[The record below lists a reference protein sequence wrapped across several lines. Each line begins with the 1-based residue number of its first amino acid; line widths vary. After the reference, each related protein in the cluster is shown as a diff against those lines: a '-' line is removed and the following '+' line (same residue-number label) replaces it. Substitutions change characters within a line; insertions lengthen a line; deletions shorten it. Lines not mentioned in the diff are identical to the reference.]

1 VLRLKL
7 ILALVMMLIT
17 SAAYGAPTKRY
28 ITAVMVG
35 PERESGELEKVF
47 VELLGR
53 LNVTLAAVRADAFDV
68 RTVVT
73 PKGQS
78 DEALLARVWIDLR
91 SSREASLYLAD
102 RAWERV
108 LIRTV
113 PVQSTDDEVAREQ
126 LGHILQAAAETL
138 LAGGLVGRPRD
149 EVQKELG
156 VAPPP
161 PPPPAPLPKP
171 PPAPPKQEP
180 PPEPEASIAP
190 TLWLGAGWELWAFST
205 PERVTHGPY
214 LRTELEFLDG
224 PWRPGGAVSVAY
236 HLPIVTSDQPIDVRI
251 DALAI
256 RLRAQLARV
265 LLPELHLRA
274 ALGGGIDL
282 VHLDPRSEIVS
293 AEPSPQRWTRVPVM
307 GTSLG
312 IRWLAI
318 PSLAVETALGLEVTL
333 IDTRYIITVRDQKRL
348 ALDPWTVRPGATLG
362 LAWSP

>member
-1 VLRLKL
+1 MLRLKL
-7 ILALVMMLIT
+7 ILALAVVLIAT
-17 SAAYGAPTKRY
+17 PAHAAPAKRY
-28 ITAVMVG
+28 VTAVMVG
-35 PERESGELEKVF
+35 PERESAELEKVF

-53 LNVTLAAVRADAFDV
+53 LNVTLSAVRADTFDV

-73 PKGQS
+73 PKGHT

-91 SSREASLYLAD
+91 SSREAMLYLAD

-113 PVQSTDDEVAREQ
+113 PVQSIDDEVAREQ

-138 LAGGLVGRPRD
+138 LAGGLVGRPRV

-161 PPPPAPLPKP
+161 PRPAPVPKP
-171 PPAPPKQEP
+171 PPPPPKKAP
-180 PPEPEASIAP
+180 VPEPEASIAP

-205 PERVTHGPY
+205 PERVTHGPD
-214 LRTELEFLDG
+214 LHLDLEFLDG

-251 DALAI
+251 DTLAI
-256 RLRAQLARV
+256 RLRAQLAYV
-265 LLPELHLRA
+265 LLPELHLRG

-282 VHLDPRSEIVS
+282 VHLDPRSELTS
-293 AEPSPQRWTRVPVM
+293 AEPTPQRWTRVPVT
-307 GTSLG
+307 GALLG

-318 PSLAVETALGLEVTL
+318 PSLAVEAALGLEVTL
-333 IDTRYIITVRDQKRL
+333 VDTRYVITIRDQKRL

>member
-1 VLRLKL
+1 MLRLKL
-7 ILALVMMLIT
+7 ILTLVMMLIT
-17 SAAYGAPTKRY
+17 SAAYGAPPKRY
-28 ITAVMVG
+28 VTAVMVG

-53 LNVTLAAVRADAFDV
+53 LNVTLSAVRADTFDV

-73 PKGQS
+73 PKGQT

-91 SSREASLYLAD
+91 SSQQATLYLAD

-156 VAPPP
+156 VE
-161 PPPPAPLPKP
+161 PPPPAPAPVAKP
-171 PPAPPKQEP
+171 PPPRP
-180 PPEPEASIAP
+180 PPTKPRAEPEANIAP
-190 TLWLGAGWELWAFST
+190 TLWLAGGWELWAFSV
-205 PERVTHGPY
+205 PERITHGPN
-214 LRTELEFLDG
+214 LRLDLEFLDG
-224 PWRPGGAVSVAY
+224 PWRPGGGVSVAY

-251 DALAI
+251 DTLAI

-274 ALGGGIDL
+274 GLGGGIDL
-282 VHLDPRSEIVS
+282 VHLDPRSETAT
-293 AEPSPQRWTRVPVM
+293 AEPTPQRWTRVPVM

-318 PSLAVETALGLEVTL
+318 PSLAVEAALGLEVTL
-333 IDTRYIITVRDQKRL
+333 IDTRYVITIRDQKRL
-348 ALDPWTVRPGATLG
+348 ALDPWTFRPGATLG